1 MSDVRVPSTNL
12 VVIAG
17 RLTRDAELKYIQ
29 SGNPVC
35 NFSIANTQ
43 YFKPKDGERKED
55 TTFVD
60 VTCWGKTAEFASKI
74 GKGRP
79 VQVEGRLKSESWED
93 KATGGKRS
101 KLGIIAD
108 RVSPLDWDSNGESS
122 GEHRSERPSQQSSRP
137 SEEPLPEDDIPF

>member
-17 RLTRDAELKYIQ
+17 RLTRDAELKYI
-29 SGNPVC
+29 SNGNPVC

-43 YFKPKDGERKED
+43 YYKDKSGERKED

-60 VTCWGKTAEFASKI
+60 VVCWGKSAEFAAEIK
-74 GKGRP
+74 KGRP

-93 KATGGKRS
+93 KNTGAKRS
-101 KLGIIAD
+101 KIILSAD
-108 RVSPLDWDSNGESS
+108 RVSPLDWDEKGDKPEPRRESK
-122 GEHRSERPSQQSSRP
+122 PQQSNDP
-137 SEEPLPEDDIPF
+137 PTGDDDIPF